1 MGRAPSGALP
11 SCVMRRIDMTRYWI
25 TEGAMP
31 MEDSFFSDFIGTG
44 SGRKFP
50 PVDAYETAEGYT
62 IEMDVPGYGEGDI
75 SVNLKDS
82 ILTIASQGGA
92 KRAFSRS
99 FRLPKD
105 ADAARIEAGSSNG
118 VLTITIPHRAAQ
130 PESGRIEV
138 RIGR

>member
-11 SCVMRRIDMTRYWI
+11 SRVMRRIDMTRYWI

-82 ILTIASQGGA
+82 VLTIASQGGA
-92 KRAFSRS
+92 KRARSGFPRMPMPPASR
-99 FRLPKD
+99 RE
-105 ADAARIEAGSSNG
+105 AAMASSPSPSRIGPHSPRAAGSRLG
-118 VLTITIPHRAAQ
+118 
-130 PESGRIEV
+130 
-138 RIGR
+138 